1 VAITTDLTN
10 PLEVQD
16 AVNVTIKQL
25 VKIDVLV
32 NNAGSYRLFT
42 KELAHKV
49 SFLDLTQEEWDTVLR
64 FKLTTAFL
72 CCKAALSH
80 MVERGSGGI
89 INVTSANVARRGVAG
104 QAAYSASK
112 AAVERLTESL
122 ADEMASRGIA
132 VNNLTPSWVLTRLN
146 GDYDAD
152 VHKRMH
158 LPEDIAEAAVSLALQ
173 TLETI
178 TGQLLSAPDF
188 DKNMVSIAPLSSI
201 V

>member
-1 VAITTDLTN
+1 MG
-10 PLEVQD
+10 
-16 AVNVTIKQL
+16 
-25 VKIDVLV
+25 KIDVPS
-32 NNAGSYRLFT
+32 NNAGGYQFFT
-42 KELAHKV
+42 KDLAHRV

-122 ADEMASRGIA
+122 TDEMASRGIA
-132 VNNLTPSWVLTRLN
+132 VNNLTPGWVLTCSN
-146 GDYDAD
+146 DDYEAD
-152 VHKRMH
+152 VHKRMR
-158 LPEDIAEAAVSLALQ
+158 LPEDIAEAAVFLALQ
-173 TLETI
+173 TPETI
-178 TGQLLSAPDF
+178 IGRLLSAPDF
-188 DKNMVSIAPLSSI
+188 DKEHGINRPSAFDRLQA
-201 V
+201 